1 MSFAPQTLAK
11 SLWLNTWIIQSWF
24 EIFEVKKSKK
34 IDSVQD
40 FIIHNETAIKAQPF
54 VKWVG
59 GKRQLIK
66 QFEQFFPEK
75 FENYYEPFL
84 GGGAVFFN
92 LQKRKSYLSD
102 INEELINAYQVV
114 KDEPEA
120 LIHFLKT
127 LEYSETCYKNIRAWD
142 RVKNWQKKHTH
153 IERAARFIYLN
164 RTCFNG
170 LHRVNSRGEFNVPM
184 GAYKNPDFVQEQ
196 NIRNTSQLLRLTE
209 AEIKVESFEHVLTK
223 AKKGDFIY
231 LDPPYDTLTE
241 TANFTSYN
249 KDSFGRDMQVKLA
262 ETFRALHKKGCKVML
277 SNHNT
282 PFIRDIYAGFRFE
295 IVSARRNINSKSDA
309 RWGVEEIVVLNY
321 PD

>member
-1 MSFAPQTLAK
+1 MLHTLSEA
-11 SLWLNTWIIQSWF
+11 LGLNPWILQSWR
-24 EIFEVKKSKK
+24 EIFDVKKTKK
-34 IDSVQD
+34 TEKIED
-40 FIIHNETAIKAQPF
+40 FLRTNQTAIKAQPF

-75 FENYYEPFL
+75 FNDYYEPFL
-84 GGGAVFFN
+84 WGGAVFFN

-102 INEELINAYQVV
+102 INEELINAYQIV
-114 KDEPEA
+114 KDSPEE
-120 LIHFLKT
+120 LISFLQT
-127 LEYSETCYKNIRAWD
+127 LSYTKTCYMEIRAWD
-142 RVKNWQKKHTH
+142 RAKNWQKKYTDVQ
-153 IERAARFIYLN
+153 RAGRFIYLN

-184 GAYKNPDFVQEQ
+184 GAYKNPDFVQAN
-196 NIRNTSQLLRLTE
+196 NIRNTSRLLQLTE
-209 AEIKVESFEHVLTK
+209 AEIRVESFEHVLDK
-223 AKKGDFIY
+223 AKKGDFVY

-249 KDSFGRDMQVKLA
+249 KDDFGRDMQKRLADVFRKLDA
-262 ETFRALHKKGCKVML
+262 MGCKVML

-282 PFIRDIYAGFRFE
+282 PFIRELYTGFRME

-309 RWGVEEIVVLNY
+309 RGGVEEIVVINY
-321 PD
+321 

>member
-1 MSFAPQTLAK
+1 MSTLFLQSIADRFWLNPWIVQSWCEIFWNKDEIKTLAF
-11 SLWLNTWIIQSWF
+11 F
-24 EIFEVKKSKK
+24 EKNAEM
-34 IDSVQD
+34 
-40 FIIHNETAIKAQPF
+40 IKAKPF

-66 QFEQFFPEK
+66 QFEQFFPTE
-75 FENYYEPFL
+75 FDNYFEPFL

-92 LQKRKSYLSD
+92 LQKKKSYLSD

-114 KDEPEA
+114 KDSPEE
-120 LIHFLKT
+120 LIEFLGT
-127 LEYSETCYKNIRAWD
+127 LTFTRNCFEEIRAWD
-142 RVKNWQKKHTH
+142 RVRDALKKHTN
-153 IERAARFIYLN
+153 IERAGRFIYLN

-184 GAYKNPDFVQEQ
+184 GNYKNPDFVQVK
-196 NIRNTSQLLRLTE
+196 NIRNTSELLRRTE

-223 AKKGDFIY
+223 AKKWDFIY

-249 KDSFGRDMQVKLA
+249 KESFGRDMQTKLA
-262 ETFRALHKKGCKVML
+262 ETFRKLDKKGCKAML

-282 PFIRDIYAGFRFE
+282 PFIRELYMGFRLE
-295 IVSARRNINSKSDA
+295 IVSARRNINSKSSA
-309 RWGVEEIVVLNY
+309 RGGVEEILVLNY
-321 PD
+321 

>member
-1 MSFAPQTLAK
+1 MSTLFFENLAERF
-11 SLWLNTWIIQSWF
+11 WLNLWIVKSWCENLGLTNQAKAEAF
-24 EIFEVKKSKK
+24 FRENEAIVK
-34 IDSVQD
+34 
-40 FIIHNETAIKAQPF
+40 ARPF

-66 QFEQFFPEK
+66 QFEQFFPTE
-75 FENYYEPFL
+75 FGDYFEPFL

-92 LQKRKSYLSD
+92 LQKKKSYLSD
-102 INEELINAYQVV
+102 INEELINTYQTV
-114 KDEPEA
+114 KDSPEE
-120 LIHFLKT
+120 LIAFLST
-127 LEYSETCYKNIRAWD
+127 LEHTKKCYETIRAWD
-142 RVKNWQKKHTH
+142 RVKNWQKKHTS
-153 IERAARFIYLN
+153 IERAGRFIYLN

-184 GAYKNPDFVQEQ
+184 GAYKNPDFVQAT
-196 NIRNTSQLLRLTE
+196 NIRNTSELLRKTE
-209 AEIKVESFEHVLTK
+209 AEIQLESFEHVLAK

-249 KDSFGRDMQVKLA
+249 KDAFGRDMQVKLA
-262 ETFRALHKKGCKVML
+262 ETFRALDKKGCKVML

-309 RWGVEEIVVLNY
+309 RGGVEEIVVLNY
-321 PD
+321 